1 MAKRKK
7 DDHLYERLRLGG
19 VRKRVAKEVSKLQ
32 PEKDSPQMKAARRA
46 AADLNLAVDDIKDLI
61 TGGPQ
66 KRSKAAKKAAKT
78 RKKNRTKKDAAK
90 KRGGKK
96 NGKKPTAKK

>member
-1 MAKRKK
+1 MAKSKSK
-7 DDHLYERLRLGG
+7 SDKNLYDRLRSSG

-32 PEKDSPQMKAARRA
+32 PDKDNPQMKAARRA
-46 AADLNLAVDDIKDLI
+46 ATDLNKAADDIKDLV

-78 RKKNRTKKDAAK
+78 RKKNAAK
-90 KRGGKK
+90 KKK
-96 NGKKPTAKK
+96 